1 MQVTSKLFSHFHHLQ
16 MMKSAFEKKLTHE
29 NGIPA
34 HIAGGCSCETS
45 ICSGC
50 SPGFQAVSA
59 TPRSHSQANSLTRC
73 PRCARHMCCVL
84 LLAAPKELG
93 LTPEVPPFTVSL
105 RVILFSSLLSW
116 LRGILSQAAPRCG
129 PGVSCLRR
137 GREIPTHCLGHSVS
151 RAAAGLQV
159 SPASAALGLST
170 SETCR

>member
-34 HIAGGCSCETS
+34 HVAGGCSCETS
-45 ICSGC
+45 FCSGC
-50 SPGFQAVSA
+50 SPGFEAVSA

-93 LTPEVPPFTVSL
+93 LTPEVPPFSVSL
-105 RVILFSSLLSW
+105 SHFIFFPPVLAQRHFVSSSTKVWSWCELFE
-116 LRGILSQAAPRCG
+116 G
-129 PGVSCLRR
+129 
-137 GREIPTHCLGHSVS
+137 
-151 RAAAGLQV
+151 AGK
-159 SPASAALGLST
+159 SPHTAWGT
-170 SETCR
+170 Q

>member
-34 HIAGGCSCETS
+34 HVAGGCSCETS
-45 ICSGC
+45 FCSGC
-50 SPGFQAVSA
+50 SPGFEAVSA
-59 TPRSHSQANSLTRC
+59 TPRSHSQANTLTRC

-93 LTPEVPPFTVSL
+93 LTPEVPPSSVSL

-129 PGVSCLRR
+129 PGVSCLRGQGNPHTLPGALSEQGGCR
-137 GREIPTHCLGHSVS
+137 PTGKPCLGCSGPQH
-151 RAAAGLQV
+151 L
-159 SPASAALGLST
+159 
-170 SETCR
+170 